1 MTTIP
6 NPPAPLT
13 LTRPEIC
20 QLLRLSGAAFDQL
33 RTSGGFDVEPIDWNG
48 RPRWSRAAIA
58 HWLGGPATLPDDD
71 FALLTMAEVAQ
82 LLGIARA
89 TAYRNIPSSSLQQH
103 AIRLAGDIRYP
114 RIAIRRCL
122 GV

>member
-6 NPPAPLT
+6 KPPAPLT

-20 QLLRLSGAAFDQL
+20 QLLRLSSAGFDQL
-33 RTSGGFDVEPIDWNG
+33 RTSGVFDVEPINWDG

-58 HWLGGPATLPDDD
+58 HWLGGPATMPDDD

-89 TAYRNIPSSSLQQH
+89 TAYRNIPSSPLQQH
-103 AIRLAGDIRYP
+103 AIRLTGDIRYP
-114 RIAIRRCL
+114 RIAVRRCL

>member
-1 MTTIP
+1 MSVIP

-20 QLLRLSGAAFDQL
+20 QLLRLSSAGFDQL
-33 RTSGGFDVEPIDWNG
+33 RTSGVFDVEPIDWNG

-58 HWLGGPATLPDDD
+58 QWLGGPATMPDDD

-89 TAYRNIPSSSLQQH
+89 TAYRNIPSSPLQQH
-103 AIRLAGDIRYP
+103 AIRLTGDTRYP
-114 RIAIRRCL
+114 RSAIRRIL